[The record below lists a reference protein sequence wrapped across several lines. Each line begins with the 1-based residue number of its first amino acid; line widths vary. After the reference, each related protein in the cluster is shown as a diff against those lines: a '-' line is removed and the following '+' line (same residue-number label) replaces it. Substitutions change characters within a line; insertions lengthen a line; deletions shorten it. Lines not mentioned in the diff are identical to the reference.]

1 MCRPRLLWT
10 RLRLHRQ
17 PDRRQRPMP
26 VPPGDRPALPWM
38 RRHAY
43 VSRLAGLRFRTSG
56 RSQSIS
62 LLLVTSVRVYH
73 RTPDGRVD
81 SDGEILHEPT
91 VQSCGH
97 RVLCGG
103 THMGNFEKSFFYMS
117 NLGSRIGFIHTIHE
131 QMSGRAAVSNVP
143 VKLGIPLKAMVVLRC
158 FFACFSAYLQPN
170 HSQYTP
176 FVMKKSR

>member
-1 MCRPRLLWT
+1 
-10 RLRLHRQ
+10 
-17 PDRRQRPMP
+17 
-26 VPPGDRPALPWM
+26 
-38 RRHAY
+38 
-43 VSRLAGLRFRTSG
+43 
-56 RSQSIS
+56 
-62 LLLVTSVRVYH
+62 
-73 RTPDGRVD
+73 
-81 SDGEILHEPT
+81 
-91 VQSCGH
+91 
-97 RVLCGG
+97 
-103 THMGNFEKSFFYMS
+103 MGNFEKSFFYMS